1 MEIERQEGWPRQ
13 FAIAWLMLAGCAVPV
28 TALSVGLDSIWAGWW
43 GLGLTISLPLLM
55 WRRGVRIDPQ
65 ARLLLPWWGLRCP
78 GLGLWKFREGESRS
92 TAGFE
97 RVEVEALDP
106 GEHYK
111 HKAMWRVLL
120 GCAGHPLKREIVDDE
135 YADLEAARTCA
146 QRVSQ
151 CLGLDLQGFCQPE
164 RIGCD
169 GHGQDADSR

>member
-13 FAIAWLMLAGCAVPV
+13 FAILLLLLSLGAIPLTAWK
-28 TALSVGLDSIWAGWW
+28 VGLDGVWPGWW
-43 GLGLTISLPLLM
+43 GAALTLSLPLLM

-65 ARLLLPWWGLRCP
+65 ARLLWPWWGLRCP

-97 RVEVEALDP
+97 HVEVEALDR

-111 HKAMWRVLL
+111 NKPMARVLL
-120 GCAGHPLKREIVDDE
+120 GCAGHPLQREIVDDE
-135 YADLEAARTCA
+135 YADIEAARRCA
-146 QRVSQ
+146 ERVSQ
-151 CLGLDLQGFCQPE
+151 CLGLELQGFCPPE